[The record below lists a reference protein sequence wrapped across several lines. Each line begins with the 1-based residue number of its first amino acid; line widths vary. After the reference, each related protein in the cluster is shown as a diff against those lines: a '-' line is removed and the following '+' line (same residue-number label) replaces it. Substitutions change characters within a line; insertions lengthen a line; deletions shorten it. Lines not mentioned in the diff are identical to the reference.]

1 MTRYHDASHDDAS
14 YDDALIAMLIDGV
27 PPAREVTRW
36 LRTEAGRRRLAGYRH
51 VLGDLGRLYGALR
64 PRTIVYW
71 CSLPSPVGRVLVA
84 ASDAGL
90 VRVGFRRTEASFVD
104 QLRRTLDAEPVRS
117 PARTAEIVH
126 QLRAYFAGERR
137 AFDLR
142 IDLRNVSPFLR
153 RVLAAAAS
161 VPPGQVVSYGEIA
174 RRIGQPSGSRAVGQ
188 ALGRNPVRIVIPC
201 HRVIAAGGKIGGYGG
216 GLRMKRILLRLE
228 GARLA
233 AG

>member
-1 MTRYHDASHDDAS
+1 MTRETDVSHDDA
-14 YDDALIAMLIDGV
+14 LLAMLIDGV
-27 PPAREVTRW
+27 LPARAVTRW
-36 LRTEAGRRRLAGYRH
+36 LRTDAGRRRLAGFRQ
-51 VLGDLGRLYGALR
+51 VLGDLDRLYGALHPR
-64 PRTIVYW
+64 PTVYW

-84 ASDAGL
+84 ASDTGL
-90 VRVGFRRTEASFVD
+90 VRVGFRSTEATFVA

-142 IDLRNVSPFLR
+142 IDFRNVSPFLR

-174 RRIGQPSGSRAVGQ
+174 RRIGQPGSSRAVGQ
-188 ALGRNPVRIVIPC
+188 ALGRNPMPIVIPC

-216 GLRMKRILLRLE
+216 GLRMKRTLLRLE

-233 AG
+233 EA